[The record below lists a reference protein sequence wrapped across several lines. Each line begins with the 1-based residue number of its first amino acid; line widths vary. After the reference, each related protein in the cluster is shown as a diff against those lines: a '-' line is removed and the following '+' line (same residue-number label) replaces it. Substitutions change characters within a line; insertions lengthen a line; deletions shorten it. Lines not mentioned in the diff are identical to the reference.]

1 MQQER
6 DRIRYGKE
14 LQAAK
19 REEDSLALKRNL
31 EARRIEKE
39 EERRAREKIR
49 VKLGTLHAAVHPRMP
64 DLIPS
69 SATSF
74 STEAT
79 SILRP
84 TTALFLRV
92 VSCPSTNE
100 SIICPG
106 EAVCVQLCAASCEPP
121 L

>member
-1 MQQER
+1 MSDLMRFFGPALQKEEAALKVQQEK

-49 VKLGTLHAAVHPRMP
+49 VKLGALHAAVNTRMP
-64 DLIPS
+64 DRS
-69 SATSF
+69 TSCTTSF
-74 STEAT
+74 SIE
-79 SILRP
+79 
-84 TTALFLRV
+84 
-92 VSCPSTNE
+92 
-100 SIICPG
+100 
-106 EAVCVQLCAASCEPP
+106 AASIQPP
-121 L
+121 GTAMV